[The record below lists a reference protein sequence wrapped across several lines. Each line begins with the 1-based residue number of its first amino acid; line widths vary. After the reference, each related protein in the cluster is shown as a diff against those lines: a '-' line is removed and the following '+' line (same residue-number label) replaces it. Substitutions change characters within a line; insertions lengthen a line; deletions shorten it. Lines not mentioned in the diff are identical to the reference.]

1 MPERD
6 TPHDDPDGN
15 PDGNSSQDSS
25 PKKVRLGARA
35 KKPSRGGSAS
45 SPLAK
50 RGPSRRPSY
59 LTERQK
65 AILEFIAEYQRR
77 HGISPTHREIRDEFG
92 YSSYGTVYKHLKL
105 LQQKGFLHRDW
116 NQKRGL
122 ELVRTVPGSQLT
134 ERTEIQFLGVIAAG
148 HPIETF
154 PDPESMEVPNHLFNG
169 QVDDHY
175 VLRVAGESMIQ
186 EGIHDGD
193 LVIVLRRERAHPG
206 EMVVAL
212 VSGEATLKRFFP
224 EGPQVRLQP
233 ANPDMLPIIVP
244 AQDVQV
250 QGVVV
255 GLMRKF

>member
-1 MPERD
+1 MSDSTGPKR
-6 TPHDDPDGN
+6 PGSKRPDSTR
-15 PDGNSSQDSS
+15 PASRRPASKRTASRSS
-25 PKKVRLGARA
+25 G
-35 KKPSRGGSAS
+35 SRGR
-45 SPLAK
+45 K
-50 RGPSRRPSY
+50 PSY

-65 AILEFIAEYQRR
+65 QILEFIAGYQRR
-77 HGISPTHREIRDEFG
+77 HGISPTHREIREEFG

-105 LQQKGFLHRDW
+105 LQQKGFLERDW

-134 ERTEIQFLGVIAAG
+134 TRSEIPFLGVIAAG
-148 HPIETF
+148 QPIETF
-154 PDPESMEVPNHLFNG
+154 PDPESMEVPNHLITG
-169 QVDDHY
+169 QSSEHY

-193 LVIVLRRERAHPG
+193 LVIVLRREQAKPG

-224 EGPQVRLQP
+224 EGDTVRLQP
-233 ANPDMLPIIVP
+233 ANPDMLPIVVP
-244 AQDVQV
+244 ARDVQV